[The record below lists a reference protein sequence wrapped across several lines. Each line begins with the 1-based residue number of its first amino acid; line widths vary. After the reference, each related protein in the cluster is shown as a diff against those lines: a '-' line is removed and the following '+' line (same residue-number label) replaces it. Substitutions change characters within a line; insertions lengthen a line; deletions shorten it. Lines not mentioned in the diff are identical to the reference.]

1 MSPGQLSG
9 ARVTIG
15 GSREREGSKAGSISE
30 IHYLQ
35 YSRALFLISILF
47 MLISLGLLL
56 SSCRPA
62 ERMMSAELDL
72 KVSMLSFC
80 SGMD

>member
-30 IHYLQ
+30 ILFVCFAAQSLYE
-35 YSRALFLISILF
+35 ALA
-47 MLISLGLLL
+47 G
-56 SSCRPA
+56 
-62 ERMMSAELDL
+62 L
-72 KVSMLSFC
+72 KVTGLALNS
-80 SGMD
+80 